1 MSITKKQ
8 FEIFNKN
15 FKIIEETKASL
26 THIADFDFKD
36 IDEYKNEPHSD
47 DFFMYTNWDLKDTNI
62 LSSRGYFIYQNERY
76 EYVKEIYN
84 FGDILNFIENEMEQ
98 HLDKKGN

>member
-8 FEIFNKN
+8 FELFNKN

-62 LSSRGYFIYQNERY
+62 LSSRRIFYLSKRT
-76 EYVKEIYN
+76 
-84 FGDILNFIENEMEQ
+84 L
-98 HLDKKGN
+98 